1 MGCVVFSLFLGV
13 REKCKSMTPAPE
25 AWRVPL
31 RSQRNTRVAE
41 PGCAPGQCLQLWG
54 SNAIP
59 YYIYMYIY
67 SILYIYVYTNI
78 YIHKYMYIYI
88 YNVV

>member
-1 MGCVVFSLFLGV
+1 MGCVVFSLFLGC
-13 REKCKSMTPAPE
+13 EKNASMTPAPE

-31 RSQRNTRVAE
+31 RSQRTTRVAE

-59 YYIYMYIY
+59 
-67 SILYIYVYTNI
+67 LYIYNNSIHSSVGVNNSNNMSNI
-78 YIHKYMYIYI
+78 
-88 YNVV
+88 